1 MKGGCIK
8 WCMNLV
14 KHYALWNKLLNIQL
28 HAFPPILALKQ
39 IVGLTYVSHTDMAMA
54 SSLNI

>member
-1 MKGGCIK
+1 
-8 WCMNLV
+8 MNLV